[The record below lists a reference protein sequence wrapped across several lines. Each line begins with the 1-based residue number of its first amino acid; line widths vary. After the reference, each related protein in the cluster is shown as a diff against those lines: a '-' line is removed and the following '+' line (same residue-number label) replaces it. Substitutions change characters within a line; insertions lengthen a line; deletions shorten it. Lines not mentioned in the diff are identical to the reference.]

1 MNALIGLPVARLR
14 RTPRA
19 WLPVALWS
27 LLAVGA
33 TTLLHHAPI
42 PSNASEALQ
51 SPFGAF
57 ALPLLAYAVVGAT
70 LGGEGL
76 SRSTRALV
84 AFGAT
89 PFRVALGSIA
99 VAMVVAGALSSIV
112 GLLVAVLGHG
122 EGDPPLL
129 RDALATAWVAFLGG
143 AAYGGAFAFGSSFG
157 KRGGGRAVVLA
168 LDWVLGSGSETAALI
183 TPRAHLRSLL
193 GGDAVASLSGHASAL
208 CLVSFAAVFAWL
220 AARRARRV

>member
-1 MNALIGLPVARLR
+1 VNAVLALPVARLR

-33 TTLLHHAPI
+33 AAVLRHGRV
-42 PSNASEALQ
+42 PSNASETLL
-51 SPFGAF
+51 SPFGSF
-57 ALPLLAYAVVGAT
+57 AVPLLSYAVVGAT
-70 LGGEGL
+70 LGGDGL
-76 SRSTRALV
+76 SRSTRSLV
-84 AFGAT
+84 AFGAA

-99 VAMVVAGALSSIV
+99 VAMVVAATLSSIV
-112 GLLVAVLGHG
+112 GLLVVVLGHG

-129 RDALATAWVAFLGG
+129 LDALATAWVALLGG
-143 AAYGGAFAFGSSFG
+143 AAYAAAFAFGASFG
-157 KRGGGRAVVLA
+157 KRGGGRAAVLA
-168 LDWVLGSGSETAALI
+168 LDWALGSGSETAALV

-208 CLVSFAAVFAWL
+208 CLVLLAAAFAWL
-220 AARRARRV
+220 AARRARSV